1 MQQSNQ
7 EDVTGYSKDELLSKI
22 RTALAG
28 RAAEQVFFGKERSL
42 NTGASSD
49 LRQATEWA
57 WRMICMYGMEEDQ
70 LIVLSKEDVL
80 KSPMATEYVAKVNDI
95 LKREM
100 NNTIAIIEKAKDRIQ
115 LIADKLVRENRLTGT
130 QFEELMEKKL

>member
-1 MQQSNQ
+1 
-7 EDVTGYSKDELLSKI
+7 
-22 RTALAG
+22 
-28 RAAEQVFFGKERSL
+28 
-42 NTGASSD
+42 
-49 LRQATEWA
+49 
-57 WRMICMYGMEEDQ
+57 MICMYGMEEDQ

-80 KSPMATEYVAKVNDI
+80 KSPMATEYVAKVKDI